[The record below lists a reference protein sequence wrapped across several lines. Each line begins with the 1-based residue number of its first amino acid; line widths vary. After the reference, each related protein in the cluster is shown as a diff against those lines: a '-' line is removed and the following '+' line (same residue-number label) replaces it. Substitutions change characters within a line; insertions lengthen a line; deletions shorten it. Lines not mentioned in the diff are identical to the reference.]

1 MKYTESIKDHEITD
15 VIYTDKSKQD
25 VLIAWTHKETKKI
38 SLDCISADL
47 EHPDFQDV
55 VSKIMTEEEIWINS
69 VNKWKAEQKAQDEK
83 LLKIAK
89 EKGYFSTEPVSVL
102 QNLLELSENTESLFK
117 LKLEIFELGQVQKS
131 KNRTWK
137 TSMRKAKTALE
148 LLALLYQEL
157 PDLKNEQVEPLG

>member
-15 VIYTDKSKQD
+15 VMYTSKSKED

-69 VNKWKAEQKAQDEK
+69 VNKWRAEEQAQDER
-83 LLKIAK
+83 LFKIAK
-89 EKGYFSTEPVSVL
+89 EKGYIHDLDDTDTFVGKILEYIYTEKNIKNEDL
-102 QNLLELSENTESLFK
+102 FKFK
-117 LKLEIFELGQVQKS
+117 LKVFDHPKIQES
-131 KNRTWK
+131 KDK
-137 TSMRKAKTALE
+137 QLKAKLRKASSYKEVLE
-148 LLALLYQEL
+148 TV
-157 PDLKNEQVEPLG
+157 LKF